1 MTAAAI
7 VCCCV
12 AAYAA
17 GIATMALFLDVPLDP
32 HDHE

>member
-7 VCCCV
+7 VFCCI

-17 GIATMALFLDVPLDP
+17 GIATMAIFLNVPLDP
-32 HDHE
+32 NDHD